1 MMDIQ
6 AEIKQ
11 IGKKHS
17 TIAPQTIRLNTQ
29 EQELSLRDLILLV
42 VEQQVGQ
49 FNGKTRNEDED
60 GTAKTPAADYL
71 SLLSTAGKVGFG
83 GVYNH
88 TQADL
93 KQAQD
98 NALQAFEDGLYAVF
112 CNDEPLESLSDSVS
126 LVPTPRFTFVRLT
139 FLTGT
144 FW

>member
-6 AEIKQ
+6 VEIKQ
-11 IGKKHS
+11 IGKKHP
-17 TIAPQTIRLNTQ
+17 TIKPQTIQLNTQ
-29 EQELSLRDLILLV
+29 QQELSLRNLILFI
-42 VEQQVGQ
+42 VEQQVEQ
-49 FNGKTRNEDED
+49 FNSKTRNEDED
-60 GTAKTPAADYL
+60 GTAKAPVSDYL
-71 SLLSTAGKVGFG
+71 SLLSTTGKVGFG

-93 KQAQD
+93 KQAQE

-112 CNDEPLESLSDSVS
+112 CNDEPLEDLGNSVS